1 MEQRLGNLDFSQKDE
16 LGNIQPREYDDK
28 DGKLLDMAQA
38 FGLCMITNYAEQSGG
53 AISTVASAF
62 AKKTKN
68 PIARQVA
75 GLFGADVAMSNTFGQ
90 IVQKM
95 QKSTAW
101 NGIVP
106 ETFEEYVEKVSGL
119 LLGDLTPEDR

>member
-38 FGLCMITNYAEQSGG
+38 FGLGMITNYAEQSGG

-62 AKKTKN
+62 SKKTKN
-68 PIARQVA
+68 PIARQVF
-75 GLFGADVAMSNTFGQ
+75 LITKN
-90 IVQKM
+90 
-95 QKSTAW
+95 
-101 NGIVP
+101 
-106 ETFEEYVEKVSGL
+106 
-119 LLGDLTPEDR
+119 